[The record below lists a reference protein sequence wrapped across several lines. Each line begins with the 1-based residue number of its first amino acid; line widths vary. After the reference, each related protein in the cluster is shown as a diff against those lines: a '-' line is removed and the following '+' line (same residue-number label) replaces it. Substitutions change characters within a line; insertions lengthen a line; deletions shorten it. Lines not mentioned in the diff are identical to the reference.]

1 MLPRFVLNHSFAL
14 QHHKGHRAELAFCPV
29 AFACMEDREVDI
41 LAECQEKGDYDHSGG
56 GFLPDRKIRILDNCE
71 VRMNEP

>member
-1 MLPRFVLNHSFAL
+1 
-14 QHHKGHRAELAFCPV
+14 
-29 AFACMEDREVDI
+29 MEDREVDI